1 MPEWMALL
9 PSDLEAVGPYR
20 LEGRLGV
27 GGQGTVYVGSAVPG
41 QRVAV
46 KLLHPHL
53 AIDKMARARFLSEV
67 EIAKRVALFCT
78 AKVLDSGFVNERP
91 YIVSE
96 FVDGPSLQESVLN
109 TGPRSEA
116 ALERLALNTATALAA
131 IHQADVVHRD
141 FKPGNVLLGPD
152 GPVVIDFGIARALDI
167 SRSVTT
173 SQVVGSPGY
182 MAPEQLAG
190 GKIAPAVDLFA
201 WGATIVFAATGKR
214 AFSGDSIPAIIRSI
228 LHDQPNLD
236 GLDGRLGAIVRAC
249 LAKDPA
255 RRPTAAEVVDGLRG
269 LPSSAWRTGNS
280 VVSEP
285 ANGAGRRD
293 GKDRAPAENGK
304 RRHFVLI
311 GAAVL
316 PLLAALGITYSVVT
330 LGQGA
335 EDFTASKALPSTSPS
350 GGGSPASPSPADATA
365 GRTTSPSARPRK
377 SPKADKTERQ
387 NPRRSDDARNSGG
400 TKPSASQTPTQKPT
414 QKPSSPAKEQPQPSA
429 DRPQPDA
436 GRRSPSSGQEQPSSN
451 GREPT
456 PSGPRVLGTVSQSDV
471 NAYCQSQGY
480 FGGVGGAGNYSCY
493 GTSGRREVTMT
504 NICQWAYPGYPNV
517 RTEGDTCMSS

>member
-1 MPEWMALL
+1 MALL
-9 PSDLEAVGPYR
+9 PSDSEAVGPYR

-53 AIDKMARARFLSEV
+53 AVDKMARARFLSEV

-78 AKVLDSGFVNERP
+78 AKVLDSGFVNEQP

-109 TGPRSEA
+109 MGPRSEA

-167 SRSVTT
+167 SRSAIT

-182 MAPEQLAG
+182 MAPEQLSG
-190 GKIAPAVDLFA
+190 GKIGPAVDLFA

-214 AFSGDSIPAIIRSI
+214 AFNGDSIPAIIRSI
-228 LHDQPNLD
+228 LLDQPNLD

-269 LPSSAWRTGNS
+269 LPSSAWRTGNPA
-280 VVSEP
+280 VSKP
-285 ANGAGRRD
+285 GDDTGRRD
-293 GKDRAPAENGK
+293 GEDRAPAENGK

-316 PLLAALGITYSVVT
+316 PLLAALGITYVVAP
-330 LGQGA
+330 GQGA
-335 EDFTASKALPSTSPS
+335 EDFAASQASHSASTS
-350 GGGSPASPSPADATA
+350 GGGTPASPSPADTTA
-365 GRTTSPSARPRK
+365 GQTESPSARPRRV
-377 SPKADKTERQ
+377 PKADKTQRQ
-387 NPRRSDDARNSGG
+387 NPRRSDDAPKG
-400 TKPSASQTPTQKPT
+400 TKPSASE
-414 QKPSSPAKEQPQPSA
+414 KPSPPSVKRPRPDTGKRSPSVERPS
-429 DRPQPDA
+429 DA
-436 GRRSPSSGQEQPSSN
+436 GKRTPSSGQDQASSN
-451 GREPT
+451 EREPT
-456 PSGPRVLGTVSQSDV
+456 PSGPRVLGTVSPSDV

-480 FGGVGGAGNYSCY
+480 FGSVGNYGGGVGNYSCY
-493 GTSGRREVTMT
+493 GAPGAAPVTMT
-504 NICQWAYPGYPNV
+504 NVCQWAYPGYPNV
-517 RTEGDTCMSS
+517 RADGTTCMSS

>member
-1 MPEWMALL
+1 MALL
-9 PSDLEAVGPYR
+9 PSDSEAVGPYR

-53 AIDKMARARFLSEV
+53 AVDKMARARFLSEV

-78 AKVLDSGFVNERP
+78 AKVLDSGFVNEQP

-167 SRSVTT
+167 SRSAIT

-182 MAPEQLAG
+182 MAPEQLSG
-190 GKIAPAVDLFA
+190 GTIGPAADLFA
-201 WGATIVFAATGKR
+201 WGATMVFAATGKR
-214 AFSGDSIPAIIRSI
+214 AFNGDSIPAIIRSI

-269 LPSSAWRTGNS
+269 LPSSAWRTGNPA
-280 VVSEP
+280 VSKP
-285 ANGAGRRD
+285 GDDTGRRD
-293 GKDRAPAENGK
+293 GEDRVPA
-304 RRHFVLI
+304 RRHVVLI

-316 PLLAALGITYSVVT
+316 PLLAALGITYYVVT
-330 LGQGA
+330 PGQGA
-335 EDFTASKALPSTSPS
+335 EDFAASQARHSASPS
-350 GGGSPASPSPADATA
+350 GGGTPASPSPAATTA
-365 GRTTSPSARPRK
+365 GRTKSPSARPRRV
-377 SPKADKTERQ
+377 PKADKTDRQ
-387 NPRRSDDARNSGG
+387 NPRRSDDAPKG
-400 TKPSASQTPTQKPT
+400 TKPSASE
-414 QKPSSPAKEQPQPSA
+414 KPSPPSVERPRPDTGKRSPSMERPS
-429 DRPQPDA
+429 DA
-436 GRRSPSSGQEQPSSN
+436 GKRTPSSGQDQPSSN

-456 PSGPRVLGTVSQSDV
+456 PSGPRVLGTVSPSDM

-480 FGGVGGAGNYSCY
+480 PGGGGAGGTYWCY
-493 GTSGRREVTMT
+493 GHEVPVTMT
-504 NICQWAYPGYPNV
+504 NVCQWAYPGYPNV
-517 RTEGDTCMSS
+517 RADGTTCMSS